1 MYTQHK
7 AGNDETMT
15 YLGYCAHA
23 EGVGLM
29 VVMMA
34 LVSVEGKEDIIPGLL
49 PALPGECFVQAQ
61 T

>member
-1 MYTQHK
+1 M
-7 AGNDETMT
+7 NDETMT

-23 EGVGLM
+23 EGAGLM